1 MRIGLD
7 ARISRNWETGVG
19 RLTLEVLEHWVRR
32 HPEHRYVLLRHPDA
46 PRPDLAG
53 TPELA
58 DEVVACPVASVR
70 QAYLFTSLPRR
81 LGLDVLLHT
90 HPLAAPVLTSC
101 PSVGIVLD
109 VFPLIFPDQYSR
121 QVSLYYRTVG
131 SLAQRT
137 KRRVIA
143 ISEASRQDAIRY
155 LGVRPDRIQVVHLA
169 AAPHFQRLADREALS
184 SRLADLGLNRPYV
197 AYVGNTRPHKNLP
210 RLFAAFAAAVAGAGL
225 PHDLVIAGL
234 DDSREAD
241 VHLEEL
247 RRLAADLG
255 ITDRVRFLGK
265 LSDDQLVDLYNGACV
280 FAIPSLYEG
289 FGVPALEAMACGTPV
304 LAGRAGSLPEI
315 VGQAAYLVDP
325 TETASIAAG
334 LSELLRDT
342 GLRDRLVARGYE
354 RTREF
359 SWERAAERILE
370 ICVEAAC

>member
-1 MRIGLD
+1 
-7 ARISRNWETGVG
+7 
-19 RLTLEVLEHWVRR
+19 
-32 HPEHRYVLLRHPDA
+32 
-46 PRPDLAG
+46 
-53 TPELA
+53 
-58 DEVVACPVASVR
+58 
-70 QAYLFTSLPRR
+70 
-81 LGLDVLLHT
+81 
-90 HPLAAPVLTSC
+90 
-101 PSVGIVLD
+101 
-109 VFPLIFPDQYSR
+109 
-121 QVSLYYRTVG
+121 
-131 SLAQRT
+131 
-137 KRRVIA
+137 
-143 ISEASRQDAIRY
+143 
-155 LGVRPDRIQVVHLA
+155 
-169 AAPHFQRLADREALS
+169 
-184 SRLADLGLNRPYV
+184 
-197 AYVGNTRPHKNLP
+197 
-210 RLFAAFAAAVAGAGL
+210 
-225 PHDLVIAGL
+225 VIAGL